1 MSNSAVRTYRDLLV
15 WQKAIDLVT
24 EVYALT
30 RRLPKSE
37 IFGLSDQMRRAAV
50 SVPSNVAEGQARQHT
65 REFRQFLHIA
75 LGSLAELDTQ
85 LVIAHR
91 LKYLT
96 SQDVAKLTESV
107 TELRRM
113 TAGLLSKLPAT
124 DR

>member
-1 MSNSAVRTYRDLLV
+1 VSNSAVRTYRDLLV